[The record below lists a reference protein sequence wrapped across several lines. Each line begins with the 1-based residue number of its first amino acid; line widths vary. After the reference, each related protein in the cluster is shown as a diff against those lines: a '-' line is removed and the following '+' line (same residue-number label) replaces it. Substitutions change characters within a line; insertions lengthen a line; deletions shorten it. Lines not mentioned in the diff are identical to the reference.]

1 MPKSGG
7 KALSKC
13 VTASNPPAE
22 APIPTTEKAP
32 DDADSIA
39 ETAEDVRR
47 VRRGAKEDEGLG
59 WGDFIKKM
67 NRLTLIFLPKSRFTG
82 NLNRSKRD
90 HRTIKF

>member
-39 ETAEDVRR
+39 ETTEDARR
-47 VRRGAKEDEGLG
+47 VRRGAKEDEGLS
-59 WGDFIKKM
+59 WGGFIKKM
-67 NRLTLIFLPKSRFTG
+67 NKLTERFLPKSHRTG
-82 NLNRSKRD
+82 NLNPPKRD
-90 HRTIKF
+90 HRSIKI